1 MDINNE
7 VNKTINDFDLALR
20 KAKIINE
27 IIKLDE
33 SMVCDI
39 TTLKK
44 LMIIPCKLSL
54 NDLGELCAVRD
65 DGEIVILDPKGN
77 NLPELTSLIPQCPFD
92 VQCGGVRSRQQE
104 AYAI

>member
-1 MDINNE
+1 
-7 VNKTINDFDLALR
+7 
-20 KAKIINE
+20 
-27 IIKLDE
+27 
-33 SMVCDI
+33 MVCDI